1 MNEHEATHGDG
12 CVCHPQTMPTTPTG
26 RGLFLER
33 ELRQIGDPCES
44 LLLYASTVAKIEAE
58 ARAQALKEHE

>member
-12 CVCHPQTMPTTPTG
+12 CVCHSTKPTTPTG
-26 RGLFLER
+26 RGLFSER

-58 ARAQALKEHE
+58 AREQALKEHE